1 MGSLR
6 CLAGWRLSRT
16 TMGRLGLQAGW
27 DHVGGHFLGMT
38 LKLELPTQLYREEE
52 W

>member
-1 MGSLR
+1 
-6 CLAGWRLSRT
+6 
-16 TMGRLGLQAGW
+16 MGRLGLQAGW

-38 LKLELPTQLYREEE
+38 LELELPTQLYREEE